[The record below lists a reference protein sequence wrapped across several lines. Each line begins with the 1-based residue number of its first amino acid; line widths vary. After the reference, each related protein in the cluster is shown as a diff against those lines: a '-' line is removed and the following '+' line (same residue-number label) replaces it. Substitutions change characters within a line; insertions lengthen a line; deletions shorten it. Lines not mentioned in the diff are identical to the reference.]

1 MSKFGEILKQARE
14 GLQPWAN
21 SSRDS
26 LAKVAPQMDNAC
38 VMEAIAFL
46 NELSAERKKIEK
58 ETPWDGDATDGVHFQ
73 QEEVATLIE
82 LSKNV
87 SRSEIAKGLQSEFTG
102 TRFWIAYILSKSGDK
117 TVLPELRNAIEQ
129 EEDQLII
136 KVINQAIAFC
146 SRNPILRMF
155 SKS

>member
-26 LAKVAPQMDNAC
+26 LAKVAPQMDNSCAL
-38 VMEAIAFL
+38 EAIEFI
-46 NELSAERKKIEK
+46 NELSAEREKIEK
-58 ETPWDGDATDGVHFQ
+58 ETPWDGDATDAIHFQ

-87 SRSEIAKGLQSEFTG
+87 SRSEIVKGLKSEYTG
-102 TRFWIAYILSKSGDK
+102 TRFWVAYVLSKAGDK
-117 TVLPELRNAIEQ
+117 TILPELREALEQ
-129 EEDQLII
+129 EEDQLNI
-136 KVINQAIAFC
+136 KVMNQAIAFC
-146 SRNPILRMF
+146 SKNPILRIF